1 MKKQKHVG
9 WCTHLWK
16 QSVQKNLNW
25 VELSTL
31 IYASIVLVVCVSERR
46 PAHWSF
52 KPRGRVRV
60 PVGAQM
66 FRHFYIGLWCNG
78 NTEVSEAFVRGSNP
92 CRPTMS
98 YGVMVTHGSLKPTLW
113 VRVPL
118 GLPICGCSVNGLSVP
133 GFQPGGKS
141 SSLFI
146 RTTYGSV
153 AQ

>member
-1 MKKQKHVG
+1 MCPKGGQHIG
-9 WCTHLWK
+9 LLNQEAGFESLWEHK
-16 QSVQKNLNW
+16 CFD
-25 VELSTL
+25 
-31 IYASIVLVVCVSERR
+31 I
-46 PAHWSF
+46 
-52 KPRGRVRV
+52 
-60 PVGAQM
+60 
-66 FRHFYIGLWCNG
+66 FYIGLWCNG